1 MGKTVKTL
9 VQHDSQI
16 GYWSSGSAGLGRFQP
31 LTTFGL
37 KLLKHVLA
45 PDGLPHDAGFVV
57 EVCHKKGDGSI
68 SRGYVNN
75 VYNI

>member
-1 MGKTVKTL
+1 MTKVKKTL
-9 VQHDSQI
+9 VQHNHQI
-16 GYWSSGSAGLGRFQP
+16 GYWLSGSAGVGSFEP

-57 EVCHKKGDGSI
+57 EVSHSRGSGEI
-68 SRGYVNN
+68 SRG
-75 VYNI
+75 